1 MPQTEERWKVGA
13 TLAVDSTGLDR
24 AEGHESQREPPTGAS
39 FSEEQGDLPCL
50 SPSAVSALPQHLPR
64 SVDFITEVFPR
75 TETTSKS
82 SVPFLAWRRK

>member
-13 TLAVDSTGLDR
+13 TLAVNSTGLDR
-24 AEGHESQREPPTGAS
+24 EGHESQREPPTGAS
-39 FSEEQGDLPCL
+39 FSKEQGDLPCL

-64 SVDFITEVFPR
+64 SVDFITEVFSR

-82 SVPFLAWRRK
+82 SVPFSA